1 MSKLEWC
8 NGVSA
13 TIGRECVALVWMGKA
28 FPSNVSPQSA
38 VRSPTPHFTR
48 ATVPPTPTVVLLLP
62 TREVAMAAGTS
73 VASWAASS
81 RHGHSEAMLIDDP
94 TLELQ
99 LTNLLGVDESGS
111 RSRAPVCTSNKT
123 WEIRGD
129 RQVQ

>member
-38 VRSPTPHFTR
+38 VRLRTSLELPYLLHLQW
-48 ATVPPTPTVVLLLP
+48 VVLLLP

>member
-1 MSKLEWC
+1 MVC
-8 NGVSA
+8 QQRSA
-13 TIGRECVALVWMGKA
+13 GNAWRLSGWGRHSVQCL
-28 FPSNVSPQSA
+28 SA

-48 ATVPPTPTVVLLLP
+48 ATVPPTPTVVVLLP

-73 VASWAASS
+73 VASWAACS

-129 RQVQ
+129 REVQ